1 MIYDFIVFGGTGQQ
15 GSICARDLLEQGY
28 RVLLLGRNP
37 EKIQSLL
44 KKHNNAGFHAVDLR
58 NQHEIVKV
66 IRDSQVSVVI
76 NCAELI
82 FNVAIMRACLEAG
95 KCVTDLGGLHT
106 ITQQQFRLDN
116 AFRKA
121 GILCLTGC
129 GSTPG
134 ISNVMASHAIGRL
147 DSVDTIILGFAWDS
161 NIKQFVVPYS
171 LQSIFKEFVELPVVL
186 NGGKFVKS
194 DKMHC
199 QGTFDLKTVGKQT
212 AYCIVHSEVYTFARY
227 FKDRGL
233 KNVNYMA
240 GFPEHSLG
248 VIHML
253 IDLGFDSE
261 KEVSIQGIK
270 IRPLDFTMS
279 VLKRLPIPNGYSEV
293 ENIWVRSEGMKDG
306 RRKTINMECIVKTLK
321 GWEDAGSNIDTGRT
335 IAVMSEMIHK
345 KQIKA
350 TGVHA
355 PEGVVPHQKFF
366 KELEKR
372 GMKIFEDGKRFI
384 AHEFTV

>member
-28 RVLLLGRNP
+28 KVLLLGRNP
-37 EKIQSLL
+37 EKIQKLL
-44 KKHNNAGFHAVDLR
+44 KKHNNASFCAVDLR
-58 NQHEIVKV
+58 NQQEIAKV
-66 IRDSQVSVVI
+66 IRSSRASVVI

-82 FNVAIMRACLEAG
+82 FNVAIMRACLETG

-106 ITQQQFRLDN
+106 ITREQFKLDN
-116 AFRKA
+116 AFRKK

-134 ISNVMASHAIGRL
+134 ISNVMASYAADKL
-147 DSVDTIILGFAWDS
+147 DSIDTIMLGFAWDS

-171 LQSIFKEFVELPVVL
+171 LPSIFKEFRELPVVMH
-186 NGGKFVKS
+186 NGKFVKS
-194 DKMHC
+194 NRMHC
-199 QGTFDLKTVGKQT
+199 QGTFDFETVGKQT
-212 AYCIVHSEVYTFARY
+212 AYCIVHSEVYTFAKY

-240 GFPEHSLG
+240 GFPEHSLR

-253 IDLGFDSE
+253 MDLGFDSE
-261 KEVSIQGIK
+261 REISIQGIK
-270 IRPLDFTMS
+270 MKPLDFTLS
-279 VLKRLPIPNGYSEV
+279 ILKHIPIPKGYNEF
-293 ENIWVRSEGMKDG
+293 EDIWVRSEGMKDG
-306 RRKTINMECIVKTLK
+306 KKKTVNMECIVKTID

-335 IAVMSEMIHK
+335 IAVMSEMIHQ

-350 TGVHA
+350 IGVRA
-355 PEGVVPHQKFF
+355 PEGVVPHQRFF

-372 GMKIFEDGKRFI
+372 GMRIYENGEKFNYR
-384 AHEFTV
+384 